1 MTDRGYNNFYT
12 PDEYESYQQFH
23 RTPTHEEILMP
34 LTQKLEELS
43 KQISK
48 LISLQEESIKAKQ
61 VAYCE
66 LCNGDHPTGHCPPLT
81 EVQLSHIIK
90 VSNCE
95 LCDGDHP
102 TGHCPPMTDVQF
114 AQMIKQ
120 MANKQSMEVQTNTQ
134 TTHEKD
140 NILKKNEECGESV
153 EEVVEKGEEERI
165 VERGGV
171 VKIVKEIETP
181 QEVELP
187 QEWPC
192 TNEAN
197 TVDNEEV
204 MIVAE
209 ENEGLFSKEIS
220 CEQKKEIENK
230 AAIDRV
236 IDEICALFNKNEL
249 GRIWTLQHLFLKFIE
264 FLPNRRKKTD
274 DVVSVSFWPP

>member
-23 RTPTHEEILMP
+23 RTPTHEEIF
-34 LTQKLEELS
+34 LTQQLEELS
-43 KQISK
+43 KQISE

-66 LCNGDHPTGHCPPLT
+66 LCNGDHPTGHCPP
-81 EVQLSHIIK
+81 
-90 VSNCE
+90 
-95 LCDGDHP
+95 
-102 TGHCPPMTDVQF
+102 MTDVQF
-114 AQMIKQ
+114 DQMIKQ
-120 MANKQSMEVQTNTQ
+120 MANKQSMEVQTNPQ
-134 TTHEKD
+134 TTHEND

-153 EEVVEKGEEERI
+153 EEVVEKGEEERK

-192 TNEAN
+192 TNEVN
-197 TVDNEEV
+197 TVDNQEV
-204 MIVAE
+204 MMDAE
-209 ENEGLFSKEIS
+209 VIEGLLHKEIS
-220 CEQKKEIENK
+220 CEQKKEIKNK

-236 IDEICALFNKNEL
+236 IDEICALFNKKEL
-249 GRIWTLQHLFLKFIE
+249 GRTWTPHNLYLKFME

-274 DVVSVSFWPP
+274 DVISVSFWPP

>member
-1 MTDRGYNNFYT
+1 MTDRGNNNFYT

-23 RTPTHEEILMP
+23 RTPTHEEIF
-34 LTQKLEELS
+34 LTQQLEELS
-43 KQISK
+43 KQISN

-66 LCNGDHPTGHCPPLT
+66 LCNGDHPTGHCPP
-81 EVQLSHIIK
+81 
-90 VSNCE
+90 
-95 LCDGDHP
+95 
-102 TGHCPPMTDVQF
+102 MTDVQF
-114 AQMIKQ
+114 DQMIKQ

-153 EEVVEKGEEERI
+153 EEVVEKGEEERK

-192 TNEAN
+192 TNQAN

-204 MIVAE
+204 MMDAE
-209 ENEGLFSKEIS
+209 VIEGLLHKEIS

-236 IDEICALFNKNEL
+236 IDEICALFNKKEL
-249 GRIWTLQHLFLKFIE
+249 GRTWTPHNLYFKFME
-264 FLPNRRKKTD
+264 FLPNQRKKTD
-274 DVVSVSFWPP
+274 HVLSVSFWPP

>member
-23 RTPTHEEILMP
+23 RTPTHEEIF
-34 LTQKLEELS
+34 LTQQLEELS
-43 KQISK
+43 KQISN

-66 LCNGDHPTGHCPPLT
+66 LCNGDHPTGHCPP
-81 EVQLSHIIK
+81 
-90 VSNCE
+90 
-95 LCDGDHP
+95 
-102 TGHCPPMTDVQF
+102 MTDVQF
-114 AQMIKQ
+114 DQMIKQ
-120 MANKQSMEVQTNTQ
+120 MANKQSMEVQTNPQ
-134 TTHEKD
+134 TTHEKE
-140 NILKKNEECGESV
+140 NNLTNEECGECV
-153 EEVVEKGEEERI
+153 EDVEKGEEEKI

-197 TVDNEEV
+197 TVDNEE
-204 MIVAE
+204 MMMDAE
-209 ENEGLFSKEIS
+209 VIEGLLHKEIAY
-220 CEQKKEIENK
+220 EQKKEIENK
-230 AAIDRV
+230 AEIDRV
-236 IDEICALFNKNEL
+236 IDEICALFHKNEL
-249 GRIWTLQHLFLKFIE
+249 GRIWTPQHLFLKFME

>member
-1 MTDRGYNNFYT
+1 MTDRGYNNIYT

-23 RTPTHEEILMP
+23 RTPTHEEIF
-34 LTQKLEELS
+34 LTQQLEELS
-43 KQISK
+43 KQISN

-66 LCNGDHPTGHCPPLT
+66 LCNGDHPTGHCPP
-81 EVQLSHIIK
+81 
-90 VSNCE
+90 
-95 LCDGDHP
+95 
-102 TGHCPPMTDVQF
+102 MTDVQF
-114 AQMIKQ
+114 DQMIKQ
-120 MANKQSMEVQTNTQ
+120 MANKQNMEVQTNPQ

-153 EEVVEKGEEERI
+153 EEVVEKGEEERK

-249 GRIWTLQHLFLKFIE
+249 GRIWTPQYLFLKFME

>member
-23 RTPTHEEILMP
+23 RTPTHEEIF
-34 LTQKLEELS
+34 LTQQLEELS
-43 KQISK
+43 KQISN
-48 LISLQEESIKAKQ
+48 LISLHEESIKAKQ

-66 LCNGDHPTGHCPPLT
+66 LCNGDHPTGHCPP
-81 EVQLSHIIK
+81 
-90 VSNCE
+90 
-95 LCDGDHP
+95 
-102 TGHCPPMTDVQF
+102 MTDVQF
-114 AQMIKQ
+114 DQMIKQ
-120 MANKQSMEVQTNTQ
+120 MANKQSMEVQTNPQ

-153 EEVVEKGEEERI
+153 EEVVEKGEEERK

-209 ENEGLFSKEIS
+209 ENEGLFSKEIR
-220 CEQKKEIENK
+220 CEQKKEMENK
-230 AAIDRV
+230 AEIDRI

-249 GRIWTLQHLFLKFIE
+249 GRIWTPQYLFLKFME

>member
-23 RTPTHEEILMP
+23 GTPTHEEIF
-34 LTQKLEELS
+34 LTQQLEELS
-43 KQISK
+43 KQISN

-66 LCNGDHPTGHCPPLT
+66 LCNGDHPTGHCPP
-81 EVQLSHIIK
+81 
-90 VSNCE
+90 
-95 LCDGDHP
+95 
-102 TGHCPPMTDVQF
+102 MTDVQF
-114 AQMIKQ
+114 DQMIKQ
-120 MANKQSMEVQTNTQ
+120 MANKQSMEVQTNTH
-134 TTHEKD
+134 TIHDEKG
-140 NILKKNEECGESV
+140 NNLTNEECGECV
-153 EEVVEKGEEERI
+153 EDVEKGEEERI

-192 TNEAN
+192 TNEAK

-209 ENEGLFSKEIS
+209 ENEGLFSKEIR

-249 GRIWTLQHLFLKFIE
+249 GRIWTPQYLFLKFME

>member
-23 RTPTHEEILMP
+23 GTPTHEEIF
-34 LTQKLEELS
+34 LTQQLEELS
-43 KQISK
+43 KQISN

-61 VAYCE
+61 VA
-66 LCNGDHPTGHCPPLT
+66 H
-81 EVQLSHIIK
+81 
-90 VSNCE
+90 CE

-114 AQMIKQ
+114 DQMIKQ
-120 MANKQSMEVQTNTQ
+120 MANKQSMEVQTNTH
-134 TTHEKD
+134 TIHDEKE
-140 NILKKNEECGESV
+140 NNLTNEECGECV
-153 EEVVEKGEEERI
+153 EDVEKGEEERK

-204 MIVAE
+204 MMDAE
-209 ENEGLFSKEIS
+209 VIEGLLHKEIS

-236 IDEICALFNKNEL
+236 IDEICALFNKKEL
-249 GRIWTLQHLFLKFIE
+249 GRIWTPQHLYLKFME
-264 FLPNRRKKTD
+264 FLPNQRKKTD
-274 DVVSVSFWPP
+274 DVLSVSFWPP